1 MARSLRAS
9 AWRSS
14 SRDPSRD
21 ALNVPAWRPGL
32 MSAGLT
38 AITAAFLAAPD
49 RAAAGEAL
57 PYVVAIFA
65 GSVAGT
71 ATGRRSAIVGAAAGT
86 LIGVSTRL
94 ALVGWVPGEPL
105 TPTPL
110 AFLLHRLGASTTAL
124 PRAMLGLA
132 LIAAVGAAV
141 GVVWRQRG
149 SA

>member
-1 MARSLRAS
+1 MVAT
-9 AWRSS
+9 
-14 SRDPSRD
+14 
-21 ALNVPAWRPGL
+21 
-32 MSAGLT
+32 GLT
-38 AITAAFLAAPD
+38 AGAIALAASPD

-57 PYVVAIFA
+57 PYAVSIAA
-65 GSVAGT
+65 GALAGT
-71 ATGRRSAIVGAAAGT
+71 STGRKASILGAGAGA
-86 LIGVSTRL
+86 LIGASTRL

-141 GVVWRQRG
+141 GVVWQARVNYCDQ
-149 SA
+149 